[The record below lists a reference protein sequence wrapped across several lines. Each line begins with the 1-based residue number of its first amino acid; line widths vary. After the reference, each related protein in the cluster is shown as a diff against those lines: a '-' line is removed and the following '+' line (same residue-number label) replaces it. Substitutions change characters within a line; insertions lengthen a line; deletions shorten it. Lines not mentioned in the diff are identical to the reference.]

1 MSRITRH
8 AFWVIE
14 DTIKVLGHP
23 MYLQSSVEDFERFY
37 RWTADI
43 DKADK
48 FGTQGEAETHA
59 TRLVLYGGWQAMEH
73 VILEG

>member
-1 MSRITRH
+1 MSRVTRH

-14 DTIKVLGHP
+14 NTVTVEGGAC
-23 MYLQSSVEDFERFY
+23 YLQSSVEDFERFY
-37 RWTADI
+37 RWTMNI
-43 DKADK
+43 HNADK
-48 FGTQGEAETHA
+48 FGTQGEAETYA